1 MDKTKSPKW
10 ATIILF
16 GIVSIVALLIIVSVL
31 LVAFSPSPRMATARQ
46 RWRERAA
53 ASVCQKIMERSD
65 CKSYGGRVMDCTGR
79 VLACVENRYDLY
91 FDCCATMDE
100 KWNKS
105 APELAGRLANVLPY
119 RTQNQWRAYLEDGR
133 KLRRRYL
140 PIAKNLG
147 SLELMMLEG
156 LPLMSTRSR
165 EGGGVVETRRIVTYP
180 NGDVGRR
187 VLGYYRE
194 TTGDGVG
201 IIGDNYER
209 LFAGE
214 DVLTTLDSRWQSA
227 ADAMLRNGYIDLAH
241 CDDILGVC
249 MVVGD
254 LHKGDIKAMINLL
267 KDRPNHLS
275 EDYNFALGFR
285 YDPASHFSRKYMSP
299 AIIGELNAIDSHYQ
313 ALGGDSLQ
321 VSPVQLLACL
331 SRSVNEGKMVA
342 PRLLQD
348 GTAGAVSPDV
358 KSSEAHVEFSSS
370 ETEAF
375 ASNPSATPFPDRNS
389 MDTFEADSGLVGS
402 LGISRQ
408 EIDRGHFPALP
419 VYCHSFAGM
428 WTEGEH
434 DYGIVC
440 MILSKKESRGHL
452 EAASLFASAFSNYI
466 ARQS

>member
-1 MDKTKSPKW
+1 MDKTKSPQW

-16 GIVSIVALLIIVSVL
+16 GIVSIVALLIVVSVF
-31 LVAFSPSPRMATARQ
+31 LVAFSPSPKMTTARQ

-91 FDCCATMDE
+91 FDCCATRVE

-165 EGGGVVETRRIVTYP
+165 EGGVVETRRIATYP

-194 TTGDGVG
+194 TTGNGVG

-227 ADAMLRNGYIDLAH
+227 ADALLRNGYIDLAH
-241 CDDILGVC
+241 CDDVLGVC

-254 LHKGDIKAMINLL
+254 LHEGDIKAMINLL
-267 KDRPNHLS
+267 KDRPNHFS

-285 YDPASHFSRKYMSP
+285 YDPASHFSRKYVSP
-299 AIIGELNAIDSHYQ
+299 AIISELNAIDSRYQ

-321 VSPVQLLACL
+321 ISPVQLLACL

-348 GTAGAVSPDV
+348 VAVGAVSPDV

-370 ETEAF
+370 GTEAST
-375 ASNPSATPFPDRNS
+375 SNPSATPFPDRNS
-389 MDTFEADSGLVGS
+389 MDTFEEDSGLVGS

-408 EIDRGHFPALP
+408 EIDRGHSPAMP
-419 VYCHSFAGM
+419 VYCHSFAGI

-440 MILSKKESRGHL
+440 MILSKKERRGHL
-452 EAASLFASAFSNYI
+452 EVASLFASTFSNYI
-466 ARQS
+466 AWQS

>member
-165 EGGGVVETRRIVTYP
+165 EGGESWKRAESSHTRMVMS
-180 NGDVGRR
+180 D
-187 VLGYYRE
+187 
-194 TTGDGVG
+194 
-201 IIGDNYER
+201 
-209 LFAGE
+209 AG
-214 DVLTTLDSRWQSA
+214 
-227 ADAMLRNGYIDLAH
+227 
-241 CDDILGVC
+241 C
-249 MVVGD
+249 
-254 LHKGDIKAMINLL
+254 
-267 KDRPNHLS
+267 
-275 EDYNFALGFR
+275 
-285 YDPASHFSRKYMSP
+285 
-299 AIIGELNAIDSHYQ
+299 
-313 ALGGDSLQ
+313 
-321 VSPVQLLACL
+321 
-331 SRSVNEGKMVA
+331 
-342 PRLLQD
+342 
-348 GTAGAVSPDV
+348 
-358 KSSEAHVEFSSS
+358 
-370 ETEAF
+370 
-375 ASNPSATPFPDRNS
+375 SATIGRPLGMASASSVTTMSGFLPGRMYLLRWIPDGSRRRMLCCGMGIS
-389 MDTFEADSGLVGS
+389 TLPIVMISLASAWS
-402 LGISRQ
+402 LGICTKGISR
-408 EIDRGHFPALP
+408 R
-419 VYCHSFAGM
+419 
-428 WTEGEH
+428 
-434 DYGIVC
+434 
-440 MILSKKESRGHL
+440 
-452 EAASLFASAFSNYI
+452 
-466 ARQS
+466 